1 MNFKGNMS
9 VFELLEQPFNVV
21 HEMYRLVYLKNLAQK
36 QKEELEKKEKE
47 EKEKEERKAREEQI
61 RGNTPAFATKNEVLG
76 RKDQVPPSNEVK
88 ATQNSPAAEAAYKK
102 ELERRAKEGTLEVGK
117 KISTQKSKPK
127 HTPNSLEALSNPVV
141 QQMSAGQLQDI
152 LEEVIS

>member
-36 QKEELEKKEKE
+36 QKEELERKEKE
-47 EKEKEERKAREEQI
+47 EKEKEEKRAREEQI
-61 RGNTPAFATKNEVLG
+61 RSNTPAFATKNEVLG

-88 ATQNSPAAEAAYKK
+88 ATQNSPAVEAAYKK
-102 ELERRAKEGTLEVGK
+102 ELERRAKEGTLEVGNQTTK
-117 KISTQKSKPK
+117 KNNPTY
-127 HTPNSLEALSNPVV
+127 TPNSLEALSNPVV